1 MTVAEKILEQVKRL
15 PESLQAQVLE
25 FVQNLESKA
34 KAGKPT
40 ADENWSALSLSQAMR
55 GMESE
60 TSPYEMD
67 DVKEAFR

>member
-1 MTVAEKILEQVKRL
+1 MTVAEKILEQVKKL

-25 FVQNLESKA
+25 FVQHLGSKSNAGES
-34 KAGKPT
+34 T

-55 GMESE
+55 AMESE

-67 DVKEAFR
+67 DLQEAFR